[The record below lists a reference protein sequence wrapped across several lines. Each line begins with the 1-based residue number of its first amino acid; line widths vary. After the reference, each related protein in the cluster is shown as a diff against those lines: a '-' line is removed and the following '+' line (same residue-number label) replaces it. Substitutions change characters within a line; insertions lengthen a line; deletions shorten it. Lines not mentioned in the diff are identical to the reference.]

1 MGLHSPGVQ
10 WAVLSR
16 ESGASAWTEYTM
28 EEDRRVEDT
37 EARTLDLSLLWE
49 VIDKHRQAKT
59 AENDQASTKWELV
72 LIQAVL
78 LTLLIMVAVIWA
90 VCCKKN
96 CCRRNQDPLSV
107 AEALRKISKD
117 LPPSYSKADL
127 RSLGISVND
136 YLNPP
141 PAYLDLFTDS
151 LQYLDLEQGHN
162 RLAKLSFCSEDGSV
176 ARLARLSVASCENCS
191 SEAPVV
197 VPLRPDRSSAA
208 SSTSRRSSR
217 NSRVS
222 FSEEVEC
229 SNGSIRRLSTNSLIG
244 LKETGLKQSISS
256 NNENRKA
263 SLKSN
268 LKRKFGS
275 MTDDGFISNLDD
287 DLKKKLESPS
297 SGCDDVRK
305 TSESEARM
313 KAETQAERAARIC
326 DIIVEEK

>member
-1 MGLHSPGVQ
+1 VM
-10 WAVLSR
+10 
-16 ESGASAWTEYTM
+16 ESDSQAR
-28 EEDRRVEDT
+28 DQ
-37 EARTLDLSLLWE
+37 EARPLDLSLLWE
-49 VIDKHRQAKT
+49 VIDKHKQEQEGEVKHV
-59 AENDQASTKWELV
+59 NSTWELV

-78 LTLLIMVAVIWA
+78 LTLLIMVAIIWA
-90 VCCKKN
+90 VCCKNN
-96 CCRRNQDPLSV
+96 CCRSRADQLSV
-107 AEALRKISKD
+107 AEALRKVSNGKLKD

-162 RLAKLSFCSEDGSV
+162 RLAKLSFCNEDGTV

-191 SEAPVV
+191 AESPVV
-197 VPLRPDRSSAA
+197 VPVRPDRSSSSSVSSSA
-208 SSTSRRSSR
+208 SSATSRRSSR

-244 LKETGLKQSISS
+244 LKDATSSKQSVSS
-256 NNENRKA
+256 ADENRKS

-268 LKRKFGS
+268 LKRKLGS
-275 MTDDGFISNLDD
+275 TAEDGFISNLDD
-287 DLKKKLESPS
+287 DLKQKLEGPA
-297 SGCDDVRK
+297 GGPAEADTVRK
-305 TSESEARM
+305 TSESEGRT

>member
-1 MGLHSPGVQ
+1 VMESDSQ
-10 WAVLSR
+10 VL
-16 ESGASAWTEYTM
+16 
-28 EEDRRVEDT
+28 DQ
-37 EARTLDLSLLWE
+37 EARPLDLSLLWE
-49 VIDKHRQAKT
+49 VIDKHKQEQEGEVKHV
-59 AENDQASTKWELV
+59 NSTWELV

-78 LTLLIMVAVIWA
+78 LTLLIMVAIIWA
-90 VCCKKN
+90 VCCKNN
-96 CCRRNQDPLSV
+96 CCRSRTDQLSV
-107 AEALRKISKD
+107 AEALRKVSNGKLKD

-162 RLAKLSFCSEDGSV
+162 RLAKLSFCNEDGTV

-191 SEAPVV
+191 AESPVV
-197 VPLRPDRSSAA
+197 VPVRPDRTSSSSVSSSA
-208 SSTSRRSSR
+208 SSATSRRSSR

-244 LKETGLKQSISS
+244 LKDANSSKQSFSS
-256 NNENRKA
+256 ADENRKS

-268 LKRKFGS
+268 LKRKLGS
-275 MTDDGFISNLDD
+275 TAEDGFISNLDD
-287 DLKKKLESPS
+287 DLKQKLEGPVE
-297 SGCDDVRK
+297 DDTVRK
-305 TSESEARM
+305 TSEPEART

>member
-1 MGLHSPGVQ
+1 MG
-10 WAVLSR
+10 
-16 ESGASAWTEYTM
+16 
-28 EEDRRVEDT
+28 
-37 EARTLDLSLLWE
+37 E
-49 VIDKHRQAKT
+49 VKHVNT
-59 AENDQASTKWELV
+59 TWELG

-78 LTLLIMVAVIWA
+78 LTLLIMVAIIWA
-90 VCCKKN
+90 VYCKNN
-96 CCRRNQDPLSV
+96 CCRSRTDQLSV
-107 AEALRKISKD
+107 AEALRKVSNGKLKD
-117 LPPSYSKADL
+117 LHPSYSKADL

-162 RLAKLSFCSEDGSV
+162 RLAKLSFCNEDGTV

-191 SEAPVV
+191 AESPVV
-197 VPLRPDRSSAA
+197 VPIRPDRTSS
-208 SSTSRRSSR
+208 SSLASRRSSR

-244 LKETGLKQSISS
+244 LKETSLKQSISS

-275 MTDDGFISNLDD
+275 MTDDGFISNLDE
-287 DLKKKLESPS
+287 DLREKLDSPPAPAA
-297 SGCDDVRK
+297 
-305 TSESEARM
+305 ESEGKNM
-313 KAETQAERAARIC
+313 AETQAERAARIC